1 MPRFLNAAG
10 DYCAG
15 EGLAGD
21 RGVTSINGNVVLGP
35 GTSGTRALNDAEA
48 ICQLNGQLLAVDA
61 HGRTRVVDTQGANEL
76 FAGGNVWAAKLD
88 LDHVSTYR
96 VGRHGSI
103 TPSALPIIGVGLDGS
118 IATKADHAAGLV
130 ISGHHVTSSVVDD
143 LNVFSPQ
150 TAIWREG
157 FTLKSVGMPVPVD
170 MPPIFYWFRCFK
182 FQNQELWCCY
192 QDGHRLCLRPFSS
205 SQGYDFPSFLVYRPD
220 LMELHGK
227 ARVVWSRGEGE
238 QPGDIEVRDQ
248 DLTAPRVAL
257 NTVTTPPIPEPEPEP
272 TRMYERRTPDYTAHV
287 KTLSELFPAEWDR
300 ANKEKHGRRTDEFAR
315 LLASYLHF
323 VVGDTLIGLNGKRG
337 GDELSADVLSRKND
351 TGPGGV
357 ELIDF
362 IIGGGHQPAWNDAT
376 IPPFPHPL
384 WREDAP
390 REGVLGKFIQPAPYV
405 GTPVPVPTPSPEPC
419 DCEALIKPLQELLTA
434 LVEDNVGLRELLVLV
449 TRDVEALKLKPV
461 PESFDPKQ
469 YQAKGTVDLFGLMRK
484 TVTLP
489 LEKK

>member
-1 MPRFLNAAG
+1 MPRLFPDG
-10 DYCAG
+10 SYCAG

-35 GTSGTRALNDAEA
+35 GTSGTRALNDSEA

-130 ISGHHVTSSVVDD
+130 ISGHHVTSSVVED
-143 LNVFSPQ
+143 LNVFNPQ

-182 FQNQELWCCY
+182 FQNQEWWCCY
-192 QDGHRLCLRPFSS
+192 QDGHRLCLRPFAKAE
-205 SQGYDFPSFLVYRPD
+205 GYDYPSFLVYRPD
-220 LMELHGK
+220 LMELAGK
-227 ARVVWSRGEGE
+227 ARVVWARGEGE
-238 QPGDIEVRDQ
+238 QPGDIEIRDQ

-257 NTVTTPPIPEPEPEP
+257 NTVTTPPIPVPEEPPVSLIAP
-272 TRMYERRTPDYTAHV
+272 NVSAVVAKYIDLH
-287 KTLSELFPAEWDR
+287 PALAR
-300 ANKEKHGRRTDEFAR
+300 DEE
-315 LLASYLHF
+315 
-323 VVGDTLIGLNGKRG
+323 KRG
-337 GDELSADVLSRKND
+337 AIIDMACAEANTDDPRKPWGRKARRADGGDKNTD
-351 TGPGGV
+351 GMCFLRPDGLHEIYDAINGDGSPSWAGYGPFRAGENGYWAPHEPV
-357 ELIDF
+357 A
-362 IIGGGHQPAWNDAT
+362 G
-376 IPPFPHPL
+376 IP
-384 WREDAP
+384 
-390 REGVLGKFIQPAPYV
+390 
-405 GTPVPVPTPSPEPC
+405 PVPTPSPAPC

-434 LVEDNVGLRELLVLV
+434 LVEDNVSLRELLVLV
-449 TRDVEALKLKPV
+449 TRDMEALKLKPV
-461 PESFDPKQ
+461 PESFDPAK